1 MEPHPVFHADLAD
14 GPPGGRAWSVRAADG
29 TGLRIATWAGGD
41 RGTVLIFP
49 GRNEHV
55 EKYGRVA
62 RDLAARGWSS
72 AAIDWRGQGH
82 SDRAPGAGDRGHVD
96 DFAQYQTDVAAL
108 LATVRAAGLPEPLH
122 LLAHSMGGAI
132 GLRALA
138 EGLPVRAAAFSA
150 PMWGL
155 QMSVWLR
162 PIAHGAAA
170 VGRRAGLALREVPT
184 GPRESYLAV
193 TPFDA
198 NALTTCR
205 ETYAWMVAQTRRD
218 PRLALGR
225 PTFRWLHAAM
235 ADLRAL
241 RRLPPPGVPV
251 LVGIAGE
258 ETIVDNAA
266 IRRLAGAWP
275 GARLETYAG
284 ARHELLMER
293 AAIRARFLDATV
305 DAFAHGRTP
314 APVGRHASGG

>member
-1 MEPHPVFHADLAD
+1 MIPHPVFHADLAG
-14 GPPGGRAWSVRAADG
+14 GPETGRAWAVTAEDG
-29 TGLRIATWAGGD
+29 TRLRIATWAAGP

-62 RDLAARGWSS
+62 RDLAGRGWS
-72 AAIDWRGQGH
+72 AAALDWRGQGH
-82 SDRAPGAGDRGHVD
+82 SDRAPGAGDRGHID
-96 DFAQYQTDVAAL
+96 DFTHYQSDVAAL
-108 LATVRAAGLPEPLH
+108 LATVRAAGLPEPYH

-138 EGLPVRAAAFSA
+138 QGLPVASAAFSA

-155 QMSVWLR
+155 QMAAYLR
-162 PIAHGAAA
+162 PIARGAAA
-170 VGRRAGLALREVPT
+170 VGRRAGLGMRDVPT

-205 ETYAWMVAQTRRD
+205 ETYAWMVAQTLRD

-225 PTFRWLHAAM
+225 PTFRWLHAAL

-241 RRLPPPGVPV
+241 RRLPPPAVP
-251 LVGIAGE
+251 LLLGLAGE

-266 IRRLAGAWP
+266 IRRLARGLP
-275 GARLETYAG
+275 TARIETYAG

-293 AAIRARFLDATV
+293 PSVRSRFLDAV
-305 DAFAHGRTP
+305 ERLHAEATP
-314 APVGRHASGG
+314 EDERVSSG